1 MARTGTVAWIMART
15 EAVAMTGIMTLT
27 MAVAGTEAVAVT
39 GIVTLTMAVAGTEA
53 VAVTGIVTLT
63 MAVAGTV
70 AIIIPRAI
78 IVVIAGTITVIVS
91 GAVAVIISTRTLT
104 TRTDIPHIIMLL
116 IVYSGTAG
124 TRDRAVMSGS
134 SYGGIFA
141 LGMCALWT
149 TDTRTPLSATRG
161 RLLVTLACSLM
172 ALCLHRSYR
181 EKRKKK

>member
-1 MARTGTVAWIMART
+1 MMMAGTETMSGTMSGTGTVAWMMART
-15 EAVAMTGIMTLT
+15 EAVAMTGIVSLT
-27 MAVAGTEAVAVT
+27 MTVAGREAVAMT
-39 GIVTLTMAVAGTEA
+39 GIVTLTVAR
-53 VAVTGIVTLT
+53 
-63 MAVAGTV
+63 TV

-104 TRTDIPHIIMLL
+104 TGTDISHIIMLL

-124 TRDRAVMSGS
+124 TRDRAVMRGS

-149 TDTRTPLSATRG
+149 TDTRTPLSATRD